1 MSVEVRKRPRDNS
14 TPVRSKL
21 EPPKS
26 TNPIDETTQ
35 LSQPFKTI
43 TTSLYVSLAPMYIND
58 PITGIKT
65 QHLDQLVMTY
75 FPKAQGVVIG
85 YSNIKLDNSEQVKI
99 EGSSPFTFMWINVDF
114 LVWSPQI
121 GDVLQGDIYM
131 STASHLGLLICDTFN
146 CSIKKYG
153 IPRDWRFVP
162 IQQDE
167 FEEEEAGQGRMKNFG
182 YWVDE
187 NEVKVEGKLT
197 FTVKALHTTGRVV
210 SIEGTL
216 IQPGQEISAQ
226 PVRTGTSKH
235 MKFDDGD
242 EQVSQEEVVSVDVV
256 VDEDDEQLPGYIIN
270 SDEEK
275 DEDQAVVVNN
285 EEDSEEVESD

>member
-1 MSVEVRKRPRDNS
+1 MSVEVRKRPRDDS
-14 TPVRSKL
+14 TPIRSKL

-35 LSQPFKTI
+35 LSQPFKKI
-43 TTSLYVSLAPMYIND
+43 TTSLYVSLAPMYITD
-58 PITGIKT
+58 PITGIKS
-65 QHLDQLVMTY
+65 QHLDQLLMTY

-85 YSNIKLDNSEQVKI
+85 YSNIKLEEDDGVAKI
-99 EGSSPFTFMWINVDF
+99 EGSSPFTFLWITVDF
-114 LVWSPQI
+114 LVWSPQV
-121 GDVLQGDIYM
+121 GDVLEGDIYM
-131 STASHLGLLICDTFN
+131 STASHLGLLIGDTFN
-146 CSIKKYG
+146 CSVRKHG

-167 FEEEEAGQGRMKNFG
+167 VEEEGESKGRVKSFG

-187 NEVKVEGKLT
+187 NEVKVEGKLK

-226 PVRTGTSKH
+226 PVKSAEKSGKH
-235 MKFDDGD
+235 MKFD
-242 EQVSQEEVVSVDVV
+242 EEDVTTVDIA
-256 VDEDDEQLPGYIIN
+256 VDEEDEQLPGYIIN
-270 SDEEK
+270 SDDEQ
-275 DEDQAVVVNN
+275 DEDAAVVVNHE
-285 EEDSEEVESD
+285 EEDSEAVESD